1 MKCVKI
7 FNTSYV
13 NRDIVTNYWYKISCG
28 LIFYRVKIENYK
40 SCFHYN
46 YEKNPENRLDF
57 QCFDDVVNE
66 PSLVESSNFQYLN

>member
-1 MKCVKI
+1 MPIWILLQITGPKYRAD
-7 FNTSYV
+7 SYCQ
-13 NRDIVTNYWYKISCG
+13 II
-28 LIFYRVKIENYK
+28 NYK

-66 PSLVESSNFQYLN
+66 PSLVESSNFQYSN